1 LQMRDGRIVVGEP
14 LADFRGVLTGV
25 PTYVGSERM
34 LGSKH
39 AEGE

>member
-1 LQMRDGRIVVGEP
+1 MDGRIVVGEP

-25 PTYVGSERM
+25 PTYLGSERM

-39 AEGE
+39 ADRE